1 MRCEKMNEILY
12 SRNYA
17 DMITATNP
25 PHSWYVEE
33 AIKGRRGGSLCKD
46 SSNYNYLNS
55 KTGSIKIDSSLK
67 IISRNM

>member
-1 MRCEKMNEILY
+1 MNEILY

-33 AIKGRRGGSLCKD
+33 AV
-46 SSNYNYLNS
+46 NYLWAKDPKAS
-55 KTGSIKIDSSLK
+55 F
-67 IISRNM
+67 